1 VIDIDLQAE
10 ERAHLE
16 SVEIDLLL
24 EGIYR
29 TYGFDFRRY
38 ARGSIRRRI
47 WRRVGAEDAGT
58 ISGLQE
64 RLLHD
69 FDCMERFLTDVS
81 VRTTAMFRDPGFYH
95 ALRTKV
101 VPTLRTYPFIRIWD
115 AGCSTGEETYSLAIL
130 LAEEGL
136 YERTRIYATDL
147 NEAALER
154 ARSGRFP
161 LARMQQYTANY
172 IAAGGNGGLSE
183 YFTVDRAEARFH
195 PRLTPNLVFA
205 QHNLVSDRSFNEFN
219 LILCRNVLIYFDRA
233 LQEHVHDLLYES
245 LGMRGALALG
255 PRESLRSMRLEPC
268 YEELDANHKLYR
280 RVR

>member
-1 VIDIDLQAE
+1 MIDIDLQTD

-24 EGIYR
+24 DGIFR
-29 TYGFDFRRY
+29 TYGFDFRHY

-47 WRRVGAEDAGT
+47 WRRVRAEHTGT

-95 ALRTKV
+95 GLRTKV
-101 VPTLRTYPFIRIWD
+101 VPVLRTYPFIRVWD

-130 LAEEGL
+130 LAEAGL

-154 ARSGRFP
+154 ARTGRFP
-161 LARMQQYTANY
+161 LGRMREYSGNY
-172 IAAGGNGGLSE
+172 IAAGGTRSLCE
-183 YFTVDRAEARFH
+183 YFTTDRTEARSH
-195 PRLTPNLVFA
+195 SRLTANLVFA

-245 LGMRGALALG
+245 LGVLGALALG
-255 PRESLRSMRLEPC
+255 PRESLRSLRLEPC
-268 YEELDANHKLYR
+268 YEELDAKHKLYR
-280 RVR
+280 RIR